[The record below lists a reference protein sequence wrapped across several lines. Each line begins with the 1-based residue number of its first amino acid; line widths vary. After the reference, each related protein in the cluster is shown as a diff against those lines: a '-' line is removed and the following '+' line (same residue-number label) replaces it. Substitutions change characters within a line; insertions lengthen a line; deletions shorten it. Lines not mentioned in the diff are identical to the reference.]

1 MGRGKDN
8 LRNFHTFQVTLSQQ
22 VVILYKTQLAF
33 SGIVDIFGFPLFRF
47 FFQDRCVNNVF
58 RMQDVLFIIVLM
70 LLPCLYEYTH
80 LERTTYYIFG

>member
-47 FFQDRCVNNVF
+47 FFKIGALI
-58 RMQDVLFIIVLM
+58 M
-70 LLPCLYEYTH
+70 CLECKTSCLSLY
-80 LERTTYYIFG
+80 